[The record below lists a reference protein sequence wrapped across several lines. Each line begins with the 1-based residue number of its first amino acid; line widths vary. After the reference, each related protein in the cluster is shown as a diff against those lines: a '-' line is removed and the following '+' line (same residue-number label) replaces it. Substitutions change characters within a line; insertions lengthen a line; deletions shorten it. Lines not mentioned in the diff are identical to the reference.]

1 MSARPVSCLILHP
14 FSNISPL
21 GHGHGLQYI
30 ILTRNSYKNLLY
42 QIESRVSCQESFFT
56 MNLVA
61 SIQSYIIIRIDGP
74 AFGIRESSHFLSG

>member
-21 GHGHGLQYI
+21 GHDHSLRYI

-42 QIESRVSCQESFFT
+42 QIESRVTYQESLFT

-61 SIQSYIIIRIDGP
+61 SIQSYIIVRIDGLV
-74 AFGIRESSHFLSG
+74 FGIRESGHFF